1 MSEHMDKSLEDFKID
16 ILEDGVID
24 LDEVAKIKER
34 LYADDVIDRDE
45 ADFLFAL
52 NDETSG
58 NENDPGWQALFVEAL
73 SDHVL
78 KDEESPGVIDDNEAD
93 YLIEKIKGDGVVD
106 ANELKL
112 LVNICATATGESPVG
127 FNQFILD
134 SVKAAVIEDG
144 IVDSDEVE
152 MMKMVI
158 YGAGGAGGAGV
169 DRAEADMLFDINDA
183 TTGKEGHDPS
193 WQAFFV
199 DAIAKHVLEDETS
212 PGEIDEEEGDWLISK
227 IEGDGEYDANEK
239 ALLSH
244 IKAKANSITG
254 TLKFKIDMFGS

>member
-1 MSEHMDKSLEDFKID
+1 MSDHMDKSLEDLKID

-24 LDEVAKIKER
+24 SDEVAKIKER

-58 NENDPGWQALFVEAL
+58 KENDPGWQALFVEAL

-158 YGAGGAGGAGV
+158 
-169 DRAEADMLFDINDA
+169 L
-183 TTGKEGHDPS
+183 
-193 WQAFFV
+193 
-199 DAIAKHVLEDETS
+199 
-212 PGEIDEEEGDWLISK
+212 
-227 IEGDGEYDANEK
+227 
-239 ALLSH
+239 
-244 IKAKANSITG
+244 
-254 TLKFKIDMFGS
+254 